1 MVIGK
6 SGACRTSAGTCLFD
20 SLLLMAALICD
31 TVESCNGFP
40 PTVLRKRI
48 TRSSPSHFCPTA
60 TVSKRFSDRFI
71 PNSINKSLI
80 NEFSISCGAL
90 DTSTL
95 SNNKESGR
103 SRKSDAIY
111 NKILESELINDQT
124 PSKNNF

>member
-1 MVIGK
+1 MESKNINSINDKETHTPRK
-6 SGACRTSAGTCLFD
+6 SYPNTDTKRT
-20 SLLLMAALICD
+20 I
-31 TVESCNGFP
+31 
-40 PTVLRKRI
+40 
-48 TRSSPSHFCPTA
+48 SSSN
-60 TVSKRFSDRFI
+60 KRFSDRFI